1 MSAFFSTHLM
11 ALLGG
16 FLSAGSEEGEAGL
29 VHKRKPEGSEEA
41 QSPGARAKLGAAGAA
56 GLSSWHT

>member
-16 FLSAGSEEGEAGL
+16 YLSAGSEEGEAGL
-29 VHKRKPEGSEEA
+29 VHKRKIGDLYDKSEEDLI
-41 QSPGARAKLGAAGAA
+41 SSGARAKMGAN
-56 GLSSWHT
+56 